1 MKTPPDPFSRLLAVW
16 CIEPARDPGFRTQV
30 WHRIESLRQAST
42 WSHFAR
48 THPAAVAGAL
58 SIAVVLGA
66 VSGREQARASAAAES
81 SRMASV
87 YVQKLD
93 ARTMTMP

>member
-1 MKTPPDPFSRLLAVW
+1 MNIPPDPVSRLLAAW
-16 CIEPARDPGFRTQV
+16 RLEPERDPGFRTQV
-30 WHRIESLRQAST
+30 WHRIELLRQAST

-81 SRMASV
+81 SRMASA
-87 YVQKLD
+87 YVQSLD

>member
-30 WHRIESLRQAST
+30 WHRIESLRRAST

-66 VSGREQARASAAAES
+66 VSGREQARTSAAAES
-81 SRMASV
+81 SRMASD